1 MPTTPFMQINPPNR
15 RNMVA
20 DTSDYTR
27 FLRMSATLAPY
38 VKQGGSPI
46 PNALGWRS
54 QAANRDARVIA
65 PMYLA
70 FKSFIPNR

>member
-1 MPTTPFMQINPPNR
+1 MQINPPNR

-20 DTSDYTR
+20 DASDYTR

-38 VKQGGSPI
+38 VNKGTSPT
-46 PNALGWRS
+46 PNLLGWRS
-54 QAANRDARVIA
+54 QTANRDARVIA

>member
-1 MPTTPFMQINPPNR
+1 MQINPPNR

-20 DTSDYTR
+20 DASDYTR

-38 VKQGGSPI
+38 VNKGTSPT
-46 PNALGWRS
+46 PNLLGWRS
-54 QAANRDARVIA
+54 QTANRDARVIA
-65 PMYLA
+65 PMFSA